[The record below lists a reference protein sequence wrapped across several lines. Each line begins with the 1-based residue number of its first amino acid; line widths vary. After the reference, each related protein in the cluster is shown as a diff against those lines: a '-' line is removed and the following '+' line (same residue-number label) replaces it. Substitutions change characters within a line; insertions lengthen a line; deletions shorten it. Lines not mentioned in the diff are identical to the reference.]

1 MSDSKK
7 RRLSAILF
15 TDMVGY
21 TDLMSRDEKLANR
34 LRKRQSQVLNEM
46 HAKYQGEILQY
57 FGDGTLSIFESA
69 VKAVQCAIDIQ
80 LNLKKEPKVPLRI
93 GIHSG
98 EVVWDDEGIYG
109 HAVNIASRLESM
121 AAPGSILVSDKIREE
136 ASNRPDLNFKS
147 LGLFELKNVPFPM
160 ELLTVDHPDFMAD
173 GSFSVDGKGKK
184 LDPTASTKS
193 SGDQNPIISIAV
205 LPFDDLSPGKD
216 QEYFCD
222 GMSDEIITDLSGL
235 QQMRVIARHSSS
247 QLKNSTLSVE
257 EIGKKLGVELLLT
270 GSVRK
275 AGENLR
281 ITAQLIKVSENHQIW
296 AEKFQGTMEDIFDLQ
311 SSISK
316 QIITSLDLQLNS
328 KEEKRLDNRPIED
341 PRAYDAYLRARR
353 EIFQMTVQSMEKAE
367 HLIGQA
373 MELIG
378 PNPLLIATKGQVHM
392 SYIML
397 GIKPDPI
404 HLKIAEECLDELK
417 LLDHG
422 SPYIHLLSGLL
433 RYKQARIQE
442 AANDLKK
449 VLEQNPSNR
458 DGLLYLGIVYILAG
472 QSEKAEPLLEELVEV
487 DPLTAVNYIMPGYA
501 KACQGDLK
509 SAAAHYWKAY
519 KMEPENPMLILMMG
533 IVPGR
538 VEPPETIIPILN
550 KLEPMVHYHIFGRVA
565 RFLRLALSGDK
576 EEALKAGENSQLQN
590 EARWDEHAAW
600 WMAGTYAFLNE
611 KDKALYWL
619 EISINLGNFNYPF
632 LYKHD
637 PFLENLRNEPKFKAL
652 MADVK
657 KKWAAFKS

>member
-1 MSDSKK
+1 MSNSKK

-46 HAKYQGEILQY
+46 HSRHQGEILQY

-69 VKAVQCAIDIQ
+69 VNAVQCAIDIQ
-80 LNLKKEPKVPLRI
+80 LNLKQEPKVPLRI

-121 AAPGSILVSDKIREE
+121 SAPGSILVSTKIREE
-136 ASNRPDLNFKS
+136 VSNQPELRFKS
-147 LGLFELKNVPFPM
+147 LGLFELKNVPAPM
-160 ELLTVDHPDFMAD
+160 EILSVDHPDLIVD
-173 GSFSVDGKGKK
+173 GSFSVEGKGKK
-184 LDPTASTKS
+184 LDASSSTKS
-193 SGDQNPIISIAV
+193 SEDQNPTISIAV

-216 QEYFCD
+216 QEYFCE

-235 QQMRVIARHSSS
+235 HQMRVIARHSSS
-247 QLKNSTLSVE
+247 QLKGSSLTIE
-257 EIGKKLGVELLLT
+257 EIGVKLGVEFILT

-281 ITAQLIKVSENHQIW
+281 ITAQLVNASDNRQLW
-296 AEKFQGTMEDIFDLQ
+296 ADKFQGTMEDIFDLQ

-328 KEEKRLDNRPIED
+328 KEEKQIDNRPIED

-367 HLIGQA
+367 YLIDQA

-378 PNPLLIATKGQVHM
+378 PNPILIATKGQVHM
-392 SYIML
+392 SYIIL

-404 HLKIAEECLDELK
+404 HLKIAEECLEELK
-417 LLDHG
+417 LLDPG
-422 SPYIHLLSGLL
+422 SPYIYLLSGLL

-442 AANDLKK
+442 AADDLKK
-449 VLEQNPSNR
+449 VLELNPSNR
-458 DGLLYLGIVYILAG
+458 DGLLYLGIVYLLAG
-472 QSEKAEPLLEELVEV
+472 QAAKAELLLEELVEV

-509 SAAAHYWKAY
+509 SAVGHYWKAY

-533 IVPGR
+533 ILPGR

-550 KLEPMVHYHIFGRVA
+550 NLEPMAPYHIFGRVA

-576 EEALKAGENSQLQN
+576 DEALKAGENSQLQH
-590 EARWDEHAAW
+590 EAQWDEHAAW

-632 LYKHD
+632 LYKYD
-637 PFLENLRNEPKFKAL
+637 PFLENLRNDPRFEKI
-652 MADVK
+652 MAHVK
-657 KKWAAFKS
+657 EKWESFRP